1 MEKLNE
7 QTRKELANFYIPK
20 NSNLKITIKNGI
32 RSYKEKENV
41 VQETHIPKE
50 TTTIENDYEDLLKEI
65 ISNQREIIELQK
77 KPQKI
82 IVEQS
87 EHKYNKVFNI
97 IIIALIVVIA
107 IIWIIYGL
115 DTIVG

>member
-20 NSNLKITIKNGI
+20 NSNLKITIKNGTK
-32 RSYKEKENV
+32 SYKEKEHII
-41 VQETHIPKE
+41 QETHIPKDNA
-50 TTTIENDYEDLLKEI
+50 TVENDYEELLKEI
-65 ISNQREIIELQK
+65 ISNQREIIKLQK
-77 KPQKI
+77 NPQKI
-82 IVEQS
+82 TVE
-87 EHKYNKVFNI
+87 HNDNKSNKIFNI
-97 IIIALIVVIA
+97 IIICLIVIIA